1 MTPVLGVCSA
11 GVARFSR
18 QPARR
23 DILDTAVSNFPKDVS
38 MQRNG
43 LQPLGGALP
52 FKSDLLFV
60 SGVTPVL
67 GVYSL

>member
-1 MTPVLGVCSA
+1 
-11 GVARFSR
+11 
-18 QPARR
+18 
-23 DILDTAVSNFPKDVS
+23 